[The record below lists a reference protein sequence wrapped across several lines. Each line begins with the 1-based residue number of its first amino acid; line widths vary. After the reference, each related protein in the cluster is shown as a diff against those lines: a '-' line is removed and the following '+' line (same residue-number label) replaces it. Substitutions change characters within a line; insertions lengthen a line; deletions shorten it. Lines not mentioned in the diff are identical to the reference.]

1 MKTRYKKLVRR
12 IYNKLVRRIKKN
24 YISLTNKKEIVYKT
38 RFGFKILLDL
48 SKEVDRNIYLNDFE
62 NNTIDFFKKSLK
74 KGMTVFDIGANI
86 GIYSLIASNKIKKE
100 GKVFSFEPSDWAYK
114 RLLHNIKFSK
124 YSNIII
130 NNTGIADN
138 TGELKFYVCEDDAYN
153 SIGNTPMKN
162 IIGVNTINVFSLD
175 DYVSMNN
182 IKKVDIIKVDTEGAE
197 FLVFKGA
204 EKTLKKHAPIIFF
217 EYNPHA
223 VKGFNYSSLDAI
235 NLIKSHGYR
244 CYEFVENELVE
255 IKDNII
261 KSFDIIASKDKQT
274 SSNI

>member
-1 MKTRYKKLVRR
+1 MNTSMKTRYKKLVRR

-182 IKKVDIIKVDTEGAE
+182 I
-197 FLVFKGA
+197 
-204 EKTLKKHAPIIFF
+204 
-217 EYNPHA
+217 
-223 VKGFNYSSLDAI
+223 
-235 NLIKSHGYR
+235 
-244 CYEFVENELVE
+244 
-255 IKDNII
+255 
-261 KSFDIIASKDKQT
+261 
-274 SSNI
+274 